1 MIDRLSLPIQNLPPS
16 LEGLRIVQ
24 ISDLHLY
31 PYIQVD
37 YLRQALTQATE
48 LQPDLMVLTGDYVT
62 LDADAI
68 FELAPLLGQL
78 NARHGVYAVLG
89 NHDLWTNRQA
99 VAAGFAQAG
108 LPLLVNQTVPIT
120 AGAGTLFLAGLD
132 DGWSGRPDLDAAL
145 EDVPLDAPAV
155 LLVHEPDLIDEY
167 AQDPRVALQLSG
179 HSHGG
184 QVRFAGVPPRFL
196 PFLGRKYERGLYQVN
211 DTWLYTNRG
220 LGYTTVPVR
229 INCPP
234 EITEITLTR

>member
-37 YLRQALTQATE
+37 YLRQALTQAAE

-68 FELAPLLGQL
+68 FDLAPLLGQL

-89 NHDLWTNRQA
+89 NHDLWTNRRA

-145 EDVPLDAPAV
+145 EDVPFDAPVV
-155 LLVHEPDLIDEY
+155 LLIHEPDLIDDY

-184 QVRFAGVPPRFL
+184 QVRFEGVPPRFL

-220 LGYTTVPVR
+220 LGHTTVPVR